1 MKISVGNDIVN
12 VTRFENKVIK
22 NKNVLEKIFL
32 PSEMKNKDVKH
43 LAGLFAAKE
52 SVTKALNLKP
62 GKWLSIEISYE
73 KGGKPKVNLSSELK
87 KHILD
92 YSLSI
97 AHDGKYSLATM
108 VVLLDDKSK

>member
-12 VTRFENKVIK
+12 ITRFENKIMK
-22 NKNVLEKIFL
+22 NKNILGKIFL
-32 PSEMKNKDVKH
+32 PSEIKDKDVKH

-62 GKWLSIEISYE
+62 GKWLDIEISYE
-73 KGGKPKVNLSSELK
+73 KDGKPKVNLSSELRN
-87 KHILD
+87 HIQD

-97 AHDGKYSLATM
+97 AHDGKYALATM
-108 VVLLDDKSK
+108 VVLLNDKSK